1 MKNEELLLR
10 HFIREHV
17 SLLNEEGQLTVG
29 DMKKALE
36 LSKKQGAKQALA
48 NVSKEAGKK
57 VASAGLKW
65 ALSLI
70 PGAAGVADAIET
82 GMEIKDLY
90 DAAKSATPEEKKK
103 NPLWDILTIDP
114 GASKIVDDAVEVD
127 FIKNMS
133 MKVEKLPDDT
143 PMPNIDDQ
151 LNNYFKSKEE
161 FYGSQITRQK

>member
-10 HFIREHV
+10 RFIREHV
-17 SLLNEEGQLTVG
+17 FLLNEEGQLTVG

-70 PGAAGVADAIET
+70 PGAAGIADAIET

-90 DAAKSATPEEKKK
+90 AAAQNATPEEKKK

-114 GASKIVDDAVEVD
+114 GTSKIVDDAIEAN

-133 MKVEKLPDDT
+133 TRIEKLSDDM
-143 PMPNIDDQ
+143 PVPNIDDQ
-151 LNNYFKSKEE
+151 LNNYFKSQEE
-161 FYGSQITRQK
+161 FRGSQITKSK